1 MLPVR
6 RAFCRNLRI
15 SEVQIHWP
23 HRLKVDFSNIFKL
36 FSKLCSAVP
45 GEVGERWTNSPDKIS
60 PGPRNSGRPATTS
73 TMNPLALPTP
83 PVLKRSFRE
92 TAAFSLAEVTLA
104 IGVAGFRLLTISGL
118 LSASVTVN
126 RVANE
131 QTIDN

>member
-15 SEVQIHWP
+15 SEVQIRWS

-36 FSKLCSAVP
+36 FSKLCPAVP

-60 PGPRNSGRPATTS
+60 PASRNSGRPATTL
-73 TMNPLALPTP
+73 TMNLLALPTP

-104 IGVAGFRLLTISGL
+104 IGVAGFRLLTIL
-118 LSASVTVN
+118 AC
-126 RVANE
+126 
-131 QTIDN
+131 

>member
-1 MLPVR
+1 MSRSMLPVR

-45 GEVGERWTNSPDKIS
+45 GEVGERWTNSPHKIS

-104 IGVAGFRLLTISGL
+104 IGVAGFFVFADFGL
-118 LSASVTVN
+118 FSVGGEVN
-126 RVANE
+126 RAGN
-131 QTIDN
+131 